1 MTDKAI
7 LRNHMMEI
15 TNPDSTA
22 KGGCR
27 PPRKED

>member
-7 LRNHMMEI
+7 LSNQMMEI
-15 TNPDSTA
+15 TNPASTA
-22 KGGCR
+22 IGNCR

>member
-7 LRNHMMEI
+7 LSNHMMEI
-15 TNPDSTA
+15 TDPASTA
-22 KGGCR
+22 KGSCR